1 MRQHWKTYK
10 LSDALE
16 IKYGKD
22 HKKIGDGNIP
32 IYGTGGIMR
41 FGNQSLYDQES
52 ILIPRKGSLNN
63 IYYINEPFWTVDTL
77 FWSKINREIVNAKY
91 LYYALKLL
99 DFANM
104 DVGSAIP
111 SLTTSLLNR
120 IEIILPPLTE
130 QRAIASMLS
139 ALDDKIELNLQMN
152 KTLEEMAMALYKH
165 WFIDFGPFKDGDFVE
180 SELGLIPAGWE
191 VKTIGDVI
199 ETIGGGTPKTSEPNY
214 WQNGDID
221 WYSPTDLT
229 TSNSLYSLGTA
240 KKITSRGLAKSS
252 AKLLP
257 PNTLLMSSRATIGAL
272 TITRKEACTNQGF
285 ISMIPNDKISVFQLY
300 CWAKANMKL
309 IESKA
314 NGSTFK
320 EISKSE
326 FRALLITI
334 GSRHNEYLLKSSEL
348 FARIESN
355 LIENQILKPQ
365 REHLLPKLISGE
377 VKIKMEHKS

>member
-1 MRQHWKTYK
+1 
-10 LSDALE
+10 
-16 IKYGKD
+16 
-22 HKKIGDGNIP
+22 
-32 IYGTGGIMR
+32 
-41 FGNQSLYDQES
+41 
-52 ILIPRKGSLNN
+52 
-63 IYYINEPFWTVDTL
+63 
-77 FWSKINREIVNAKY
+77 
-91 LYYALKLL
+91 
-99 DFANM
+99 M